1 MISLYKFITEA
12 ISEKTIQKFKQM
24 YKRRYD
30 SVNHTANPRH
40 RTLVI
45 INCTQTKS
53 DECKEHSQKA
63 IDVYIGEGTNW
74 VRDAYKNDNI
84 DIMICSGGYGLI
96 SADTEIDYYDDIFHE
111 MPDSTRGEMSD
122 FLKYNEDLVKL
133 IKKGNYNRIVFAI
146 SSVWSNLLD
155 YKEISKVAG
164 DKCELIDLTNED
176 TPDEYIKIPLF
187 SITTLRR
194 LQAGMFNVRYRFI
207 QLLSH
212 EMKKNGDNID
222 IKKFAKNCSGDDLD
236 E

>member
-12 ISEKTIQKFKQM
+12 VSEKTIQKFKQT
-24 YKRRYD
+24 YKRNYD
-30 SVNHTANPRH
+30 SVNHTINPKH

-45 INCTQTKS
+45 INCSQTKS

-63 IDVYIGEGTNW
+63 IDAYTGQGTDW
-74 VRDAYKNDNI
+74 IRDAYKNDNI

-96 SADTEIDYYDDIFHE
+96 SADTKIDYYDDVFHE
-111 MPDSTRGEMSD
+111 FPDSTRKEMSD

-155 YKEISKVAG
+155 YKEISEAAG

-176 TPDEYIKIPLF
+176 TPAEYTKIPLF
-187 SITTLRR
+187 SISTLRR
-194 LQAGMFNVRYRFI
+194 LQAGRFNCRYKFI

-212 EMKKNGDNID
+212 EMKNNGDNID
-222 IKKFAKNCSGDDLD
+222 IKKFAKKCSGDDLK